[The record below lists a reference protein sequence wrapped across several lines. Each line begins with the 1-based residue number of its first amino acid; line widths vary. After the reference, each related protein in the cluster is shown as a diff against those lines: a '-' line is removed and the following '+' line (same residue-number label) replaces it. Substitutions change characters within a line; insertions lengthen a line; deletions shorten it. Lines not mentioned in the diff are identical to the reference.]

1 MKKTFSLPLGFRG
14 PLVLIQSAGLLGIL
28 SFFYILL
35 CRPLGS
41 AALAFGGLYALLAGL
56 FIGGLEGFRFGEKRV
71 FDLALA
77 QWLGLGLAGFVS
89 WAQLSLM
96 ARRFL
101 NPLPLLVLILFQG
114 LISWG
119 LTRLFHSCH
128 RRFFRPRRT
137 ALVCGQMDADLREK
151 LLGRE
156 DKYRLDRILSGDR
169 DFDSLCRE
177 LEGCEAVVLSGLEET
192 LRSHLLKF
200 CYGKGIRVYVV
211 PEITDL
217 LLRFG
222 KTVTAFDTPMVL
234 VRSAGLTLGQ
244 RFWKRA
250 LDIFLV
256 LTALLPAAPVM
267 ALVALW
273 IRLEDGGPVFYRQKR
288 MTQNGREFDILKFR
302 SMIPNA
308 EKHSGAVLASENDPR
323 ITRVGRFIR
332 ATRLDELPQLL
343 NILKGDMSIV
353 GPRPERREIAERY
366 RRELPEFDYR
376 LKVPGGLTG
385 YAQIYGKYN
394 TTPADKLRLDLIYIE
409 NYSLMLDIRLMLLT
423 LRILFT
429 KESTQG
435 LKEET
440 KCS

>member
-1 MKKTFSLPLGFRG
+1 M
-14 PLVLIQSAGLLGIL
+14 
-28 SFFYILL
+28 
-35 CRPLGS
+35 
-41 AALAFGGLYALLAGL
+41 
-56 FIGGLEGFRFGEKRV
+56 
-71 FDLALA
+71 
-77 QWLGLGLAGFVS
+77 
-89 WAQLSLM
+89 
-96 ARRFL
+96 
-101 NPLPLLVLILFQG
+101 
-114 LISWG
+114 
-119 LTRLFHSCH
+119 
-128 RRFFRPRRT
+128 
-137 ALVCGQMDADLREK
+137 EK
-151 LLGRE
+151 LLLRE
-156 DKYRLDRILSGDR
+156 DKYRLDKILSGSR
-169 DFDSLCRE
+169 DFDTLCRE
-177 LEGCEAVVLSGLEET
+177 LDGCEAAVLADLEET
-192 LRSHLLKF
+192 LRTRLLKY

-211 PEITDL
+211 PEVTDL
-217 LLRFG
+217 MLRFG

-234 VRSAGLTLGQ
+234 IRGSGLTLRQ
-244 RFWKRA
+244 RLSKRA
-250 LDIFLV
+250 LDLVLV
-256 LTALLPAAPVM
+256 LTALIPAAPVM
-267 ALVALW
+267 ALVALA

-288 MTQNGREFDILKFR
+288 MTQNGREFAILKFR

-308 EKHSGAVLASENDPR
+308 EKVSGAVLASQNDPR

-353 GPRPERREIAERY
+353 GPRPERREIADRY
-366 RRELPEFDYR
+366 RQELPEFDYR

-435 LKEET
+435 VKEEA